1 MSQMATVPRGTV
13 AALRHLPFWDKCH
26 FLSTQKKFPG
36 RQKSQG
42 GKCLRAANV
51 PRGTFAI
58 LGHLPLWYK
67 CHFQPISVKLCQN
80 GKCLRVAN
88 VSGWQMSQSGKCPRA
103 ANVQD
108 GKCHG
113 RQKSEGK
120 CTIFWV
126 LVESGICPRKANVQ
140 SGKCHGRQ
148 MSQGGKWKAANVQKM
163 K

>member
-103 ANVQD
+103 ANVPGWQMSRPA
-108 GKCHG
+108 KVR
-113 RQKSEGK
+113 RQIYHFLGVGWKWHFSQEGK
-120 CTIFWV
+120 CPE
-126 LVESGICPRKANVQ
+126 L
-140 SGKCHGRQ
+140 Q
-148 MSQGGKWKAANVQKM
+148 MWEKSKTRCSPS
-163 K
+163 

>member
-1 MSQMATVPRGTV
+1 MP
-13 AALRHLPFWDKCH
+13 
-26 FLSTQKKFPG
+26 LSINSKKFPG

-67 CHFQPISVKLCQN
+67 CHFQPILVKLCQN

-120 CTIFWV
+120 YTIFWV

-140 SGKCHGRQ
+140 SGKCQGRQ
-148 MSQGGKWKAANVQKM
+148 MSQGGKWKRAFGIKGQKVGG